1 MMRRHD
7 IRIGGSA
14 VSKTRISGP
23 VLAHLLG
30 TIVEGTTRVL
40 RYRLEGRSKA
50 PGSLPAWL
58 RPAAGFD
65 VIAST
70 DPGVVHLEARS
81 LADTLPDRFR
91 QCDLFQTV
99 DPEKSA
105 LDLFED
111 GLEDALRGNHDS
123 DLFDEGLVQ
132 TFAEFRQVL
141 GEGGLDRIEIVNG
154 RTVPVST
161 DGLGRVEELRR
172 STPRPAHVRLAG
184 RLDAIRY
191 SDKMFTLVLET
202 GLELR
207 GVAADVDE
215 GSLKSLWGR
224 PALVV
229 GTAHFRPSG
238 ALARVDAERV
248 EPASDRELA
257 LWQAAPVSFATEGQ
271 ELRNLRQP
279 QGKRSGINAII
290 GQWPGDETEEELRA
304 ALESL
309 S

>member
-14 VSKTRISGP
+14 VRDMRIAGP
-23 VLAHLLG
+23 VLAHILG

-65 VIAST
+65 VISSL
-70 DPGVVHLEARS
+70 DPGIVQLEACS
-81 LADTLPDRFR
+81 LADTLPERFR
-91 QCDLFQTV
+91 QGDLFQTV
-99 DPEKSA
+99 DPDKSA

-141 GEGGLDRIEIVNG
+141 GEGLDRIEIMNG
-154 RTVPVST
+154 RTVPVSL
-161 DGLGRVEELRR
+161 DGLRRVEELRR
-172 STPRPAHVRLAG
+172 STPRPAHVRVAG

-191 SDKMFTLVLET
+191 SDKMFTLVLES
-202 GLELR
+202 GVELR
-207 GVAADVDE
+207 GVAAEVDE

-248 EPASDRELA
+248 EAASQRDLA
-257 LWQAAPVSFATEGQ
+257 LWQAAPISSAGAGQ
-271 ELRNLRQP
+271 EFRTLRQQ
-279 QGKRSGINAII
+279 QGRRSGINALV
-290 GQWPGDETEEELRA
+290 GQWPGDETEEELVA
-304 ALESL
+304 ALEAL